1 MLLSQAFTSYRQYE
15 VAMGG
20 LSRSTDLSYANCQRL
35 AISYFGNVRLKA
47 LDLDSISKFFDH
59 LLTWQK
65 PDSARVNLIC
75 LRAVLNYAQIHG
87 IKTLPIEDIRVPK
100 REKRIM
106 LFLTE
111 SEQTEFVREVA
122 KPAKGYKLENRL
134 RNVAI
139 VKLILATGLR
149 ISEVCK
155 LDLGDIKNKQFTV
168 TGKSK
173 EPRLCFV
180 TQDVEDA
187 IDDYLAIRH
196 DWSSKALFVSYLT
209 GKRVTPNNIQGVF
222 RRVCKS
228 SSKFKGVH
236 PHTLR
241 HSFATRMLEHG
252 MDLRYIA
259 ELMGHQSIET
269 TRIYTHYSNLRLK
282 QEYERANASN

>member
-111 SEQTEFVREVA
+111 SEQTEFVKEVA

-155 LDLGDIKNKQFTV
+155 LDLGDIKNKQFTG

-173 EPRLCFV
+173 GPRLCFV
-180 TQDVEDA
+180 TQDVVDA

-228 SSKFKGVH
+228 SGKFKGVH

>member
-1 MLLSQAFTSYRQYE
+1 MLLSQAFINYRQYQ

-20 LSRSTDLSYANCQRL
+20 LSHSTDLSYANCQRL
-35 AISYFGNVRLKA
+35 AVNYFGNVRLRTLN
-47 LDLDSISKFFDH
+47 LDLIGRFFDH

-87 IKTLPIEDIRVPK
+87 VKTVPVEDIKVPK
-100 REKRIM
+100 RKKRTM

-111 SEQTEFVREVA
+111 SEQAEFIKEVA
-122 KPAKGYKLENRL
+122 KPARGYKLENQR

-155 LDLGDIKNKQFTV
+155 LNLDDIKNKQFTV

-187 IDDYLAIRH
+187 IGDYLAVRH
-196 DWSSKALFVSYLT
+196 DWSSRALFVSYIT

-222 RRVCKS
+222 RRICKS
-228 SSKFKGVH
+228 SNKFKGVH

-259 ELMGHQSIET
+259 ALMGHQSLDT
-269 TRIYTHYSNLRLK
+269 TKIYTHYTNPKLK
-282 QEYERANASN
+282 EVYDLANQ

>member
-1 MLLSQAFTSYRQYE
+1 M
-15 VAMGG
+15 
-20 LSRSTDLSYANCQRL
+20 
-35 AISYFGNVRLKA
+35 
-47 LDLDSISKFFDH
+47 
-59 LLTWQK
+59 
-65 PDSARVNLIC
+65 
-75 LRAVLNYAQIHG
+75 
-87 IKTLPIEDIRVPK
+87 
-100 REKRIM
+100 
-106 LFLTE
+106 
-111 SEQTEFVREVA
+111 
-122 KPAKGYKLENRL
+122 
-134 RNVAI
+134 AI

-196 DWSSKALFVSYLT
+196 DWSSRALFVSYLT

-222 RRVCKS
+222 RRVCES
-228 SSKFKGVH
+228 SGKFKGVH

-269 TRIYTHYSNLRLK
+269 TRIYTHYSNARLRS
-282 QEYERANASN
+282 EYYRANANQLTN